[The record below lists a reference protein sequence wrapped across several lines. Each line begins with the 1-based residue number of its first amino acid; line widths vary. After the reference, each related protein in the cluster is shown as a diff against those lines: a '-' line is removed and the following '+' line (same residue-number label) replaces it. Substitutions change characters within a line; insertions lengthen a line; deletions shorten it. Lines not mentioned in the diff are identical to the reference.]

1 MLEAVKNGLDAVV
14 VHPSGIVGPYDSG
27 NNHIVQLISMCIS
40 GRLPAGVTGGY
51 DFVDVR
57 DVAKGCLEA
66 AEHGA
71 KGGCYILSNRY
82 FTIKELLE
90 CVRRTAG
97 GRKKVCLPMGLAR
110 TFVPVFEW
118 AARITHTRPLYTRY
132 ALYTI
137 SSNGHFTHDKATAE
151 LGYHPRD
158 MQATIADTIS
168 WLSGK
173 KVPLEAV

>member
-1 MLEAVKNGLDAVV
+1 
-14 VHPSGIVGPYDSG
+14 
-27 NNHIVQLISMCIS
+27 MCIS
-40 GRLPAGVTGGY
+40 GKLPAGVTGGY

-66 AEHGA
+66 AEHGK
-71 KGGCYILSNRY
+71 KGSCYILSNRY
-82 FTIKELLE
+82 FTVKELLE
-90 CVRRTAG
+90 YVRKTTG
-97 GRKKVCLPMGLAR
+97 GRKKVCLPIGLAR
-110 TFVPVFEW
+110 AFVPVFEGI
-118 AARITHTRPLYTRY
+118 AKVTHTRPLYTKY

-168 WLSGK
+168 YLQGQR
-173 KVPLEAV
+173 VPLETV